1 MKNKE
6 VAVKKEHKSFWG
18 EHVMWKNK
26 KLGEHKG
33 SGNPL

>member
-26 KLGEHKG
+26 LGEHKG